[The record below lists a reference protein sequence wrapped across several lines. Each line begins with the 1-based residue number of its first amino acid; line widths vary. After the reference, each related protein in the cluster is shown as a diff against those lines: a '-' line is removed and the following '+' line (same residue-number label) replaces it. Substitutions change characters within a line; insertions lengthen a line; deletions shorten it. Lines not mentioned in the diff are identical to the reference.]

1 MSKTI
6 RIGGACAFVGDSI
19 IGPRQLVQVEGMQY
33 LVFDYLAEMTLSGF
47 AHARKSNPTGGF
59 ATEFIDVALR
69 EILPLCMQ
77 RKIRLVANAGGL
89 NPRGCAAAIEALAR
103 ELGCAPRVA
112 FIEGDDCRPLLSAL
126 RNADTR
132 DFYSGTPM
140 PQGIENANVYLG
152 ALPIARALDLGADI
166 VVTGR
171 IVDSATTLGVLMHEF
186 GWSPEDYDLLAA
198 GSLAGHILECGAQAT
213 GGIFTDWEQIPDW
226 ENIGYPYVDV
236 AGDGRFTVCK
246 PVGTGG
252 KVTPAVVSE
261 QILYEVGDP
270 ANYILPDVICDF
282 TQVVVVQDGENRV
295 RVEGAR
301 GLPPPPTYKLSATY
315 QQGYR
320 CISQVSIF
328 GVDAVKK
335 ARRTGEALLQRVRNL
350 FAIKGFDDFE
360 KISVTVL
367 GAEDSYGPHA
377 NALAA
382 REAVARIAVTH
393 SDKNALELFS
403 RESRAPGVSFAPGTT
418 SGSAL
423 TLNGRPAVEP
433 RYRLF
438 SCLVPKDWVAVPTV
452 IMNGEEI
459 AVPIPVSRAV
469 HPAAADNNAFTE
481 DVATAPRREHSGE
494 TVPLMALAHGRSGDK
509 GDTSNVAIIA
519 RRPED
524 LPLLRSELTVERVR
538 AYLGHLVYGEVT
550 RYEVPGLNA
559 LNFLMTE
566 ALDGG
571 GPTSLRPDPMGKGMA
586 QMLLGMP
593 IAVPRSYCI

>member
-19 IGPRQLVQVEGMQY
+19 IGPRQLVEVEGMQY

-47 AHARKSNPTGGF
+47 AHARKSNPAAGF
-59 ATEFIDVALR
+59 ATEFIDVTLQ

-77 RKIRLVANAGGL
+77 RGIRLVANAGGL
-89 NPRGCAAAIEALAR
+89 NPRGCAEAIEALAR

-112 FIEGDDCRPLLSAL
+112 FIEGDDCLPLLPAL
-126 RNADTR
+126 RSAGTQ

-140 PQGIENANVYLG
+140 PRDIENANVYLG
-152 ALPIARALDLGADI
+152 AVPIARALDLGADI

-186 GWSPEDYDLLAA
+186 GWAPEAYDLLAA

-236 AGDGRFTVCK
+236 ADDGCFTVCK
-246 PVGTGG
+246 PTGTGG

-282 TQVVVVQDGENRV
+282 TRVVVTQDGEDRV
-295 RVEGAR
+295 RVQGAR
-301 GLPPPPTYKLSATY
+301 GLPPPSTYKLSATY

-335 ARRTGEALLQRVRNL
+335 ARRTGDALLQRVRNL
-350 FAIKGFDDFE
+350 FEIKSFGDFE
-360 KISVTVL
+360 KVSVTVL

-377 NALAA
+377 NAFAT

-393 SDKNALELFS
+393 SDKNALEIFS

-438 SCLVPKDWVAVPTV
+438 SCLVPKEWVAVPRV
-452 IMNGEEI
+452 ILNGEEI
-459 AVPIPVSRAV
+459 VVPISVSPVSV
-469 HPAAADNNAFTE
+469 NSAAAVNDAIVE
-481 DVATAPRREHSGE
+481 DFATAPRSEHSAE
-494 TVPLMALAHGRSGDK
+494 TAPLIALAHGRSGDK
-509 GDTSNVAIIA
+509 GDSSNIAIIA

-524 LPLLRSELTVERVR
+524 LPLLRRELTVERVR
-538 AYLGHLVYGEVT
+538 AYLGHLVHGEVM

-559 LNFLMTE
+559 LNFLLTE

-571 GPTSLRPDPMGKGMA
+571 GPTSLRTDPMGKGMA

-593 IAVPRSYCI
+593 IAVPRN